1 MGLTKGSVAGGAL
14 DAGLVIKKRQ
24 PQDRVVAL
32 AGNPNV
38 GKSTIFNALTGLHQH
53 TGNWPGKTVTNAQGY
68 YNSGQKSYVLV
79 DIPGVYS
86 LLASSAEEEVAR
98 DFICSDAA
106 DAVIVVCNGACLER
120 SLPLALQTLAITRRA
135 VVCVNLL
142 DEARAKGLK
151 LDLPRLAE
159 LLGTPVVG
167 TVASRP
173 ETLAEL
179 KQAVDQ
185 VLAEPECAGVPSG
198 SLASEDL
205 ANMAALSNARIEE
218 LTLAFTHQA
227 EEIAAQV
234 VSGGAEVYGHSRDWQ
249 IDRLLCSRL
258 GGYALMILLLAVI
271 FWLTLTGANYPS
283 ALLSQGFFWLGE
295 RLSDGLVW
303 LQTPLWLQ
311 SLLVQGV
318 WRTLSWVVSVMLPPM
333 AIFFPLFTLLED
345 VGYLPRIAYN
355 LDRPFQACHACGK
368 QALTMAMG
376 FGCNAA
382 GVIGCRIIDSP
393 RERLLAVLTNNF
405 VPCNGRFPTLIALIS
420 MFFVWQMGFAASW
433 LAALLLVAVILLGVG
448 LTFLLTRILSGTIL
462 KGEASSF
469 ALELPAY
476 RRPRL
481 LSVIVRSIFDRTLF
495 VLGRAAAV
503 AAPCG
508 LLIWLLANL
517 HWGDVSLLAQLA
529 AWLEPLGRWL
539 GMDGVILLAFI
550 LGLPANEIVVPI
562 MVMCYLQTGSLTEL
576 NDLAA
581 MRELFIANGW
591 TWRTAVCT
599 LLFMLLHWPC
609 STTLLTIKQE
619 TGSWRWTAL
628 AFALPTFCGA
638 TLCFVAARLLSLF

>member
-1 MGLTKGSVAGGAL
+1 MGRLCGLEHLSTEKIEKLT
-14 DAGLVIKKRQ
+14 
-24 PQDRVVAL
+24 
-32 AGNPNV
+32 
-38 GKSTIFNALTGLHQH
+38 
-53 TGNWPGKTVTNAQGY
+53 
-68 YNSGQKSYVLV
+68 
-79 DIPGVYS
+79 
-86 LLASSAEEEVAR
+86 
-98 DFICSDAA
+98 
-106 DAVIVVCNGACLER
+106 LEY
-120 SLPLALQTLAITRRA
+120 TRR
-135 VVCVNLL
+135 
-142 DEARAKGLK
+142 
-151 LDLPRLAE
+151 
-159 LLGTPVVG
+159 
-167 TVASRP
+167 
-173 ETLAEL
+173 
-179 KQAVDQ
+179 
-185 VLAEPECAGVPSG
+185 
-198 SLASEDL
+198 
-205 ANMAALSNARIEE
+205 
-218 LTLAFTHQA
+218 A
-227 EEIAAQV
+227 EEIAAEV
-234 VSGGAEVYGHSRDWQ
+234 VSGGTEVYGHSRDWR

-258 GGYALMILLLAVI
+258 GGYALMILLLAVV

-283 ALLSQGFFWLGE
+283 ELLSQGFGWLGE
-295 RLSDGLVW
+295 RLDDGLVW
-303 LQTPLWLQ
+303 LQAPPWLRD
-311 SLLVQGV
+311 LLVQGV

-345 VGYLPRIAYN
+345 VGYLPRVAYN
-355 LDRPFQACHACGK
+355 LDRPFQACRACGK

-393 RERLLAVLTNNF
+393 RERLLAILTNNF

-420 MFFVWQMGFAASW
+420 MFFVWQMGLAASW
-433 LAALLLVAVILLGVG
+433 LAALLLVAVILLGIG
-448 LTFLLTRILSGTIL
+448 LTFLVTRILSGTIL

-481 LSVIVRSIFDRTLF
+481 LSVIVRSVFDRTLF

-508 LLIWLLANL
+508 RLFWLLANL
-517 HWGDVSLLAQLA
+517 HWGDASLLAQLA

-550 LGLPANEIVVPI
+550 LGLPANEIVVPV

-581 MRELFIANGW
+581 MRELFVANGW

-638 TLCFVAARLLSLF
+638 ALCFVAARILSLF